1 MPEPREEVSA
11 GGLVVRRRKGD
22 LEALIAEQRDRN
34 TRRRAV
40 RLPKGRL
47 DRGESLEQAA
57 LREVRE
63 EVGLEAR
70 LVAPLGSVSYVFYE
84 RKTRRHIPKRVHF
97 FLMAWVS
104 GDAHPADGEMEA
116 VAWVSLAEAE
126 QRLTFDAERGIVA
139 RARALLECSNPPPL

>member
-1 MPEPREEVSA
+1 MPERREEVSA

-22 LEALIAEQRDRN
+22 IEALVAEQRDRN
-34 TRRRAV
+34 TRSRAV

-47 DRGESLEQAA
+47 DRGESLEEAA

-70 LVAPLGSVSYVFYE
+70 LIAPLGSVSYVFYE
-84 RKTRRHIPKRVHF
+84 RRSKRHIPKRVHF
-97 FLMAWVS
+97 FLMAWVA
-104 GDAHPADGEMEA
+104 GDAHPADGEMDA

-126 QRLTFDAERGIVA
+126 RRLTFDAERGIVA
-139 RARALLECSNPPPL
+139 RARTLLESGQPPPL